1 MRLEGPA
8 DIAEA
13 IKEYGP
19 KATTEWQRLNC
30 FEAYFV
36 RKHRPPYLPETAT
49 REFKELVHRS
59 ITNLTRLVV
68 VTLAQRLFVDGFRA
82 SAVAEANAPQWQ
94 WWQANGLDSRQKA
107 VYTEVFKHGY
117 AGVLVAPGDPV
128 PVMRPVTPREW
139 WLGFD
144 SFDDDW
150 LMLALKQVDE
160 KTWHVLDDRAR
171 YVVETSAGGGD
182 VVVLEENVHDLDH
195 VPIVPFRNEWNL
207 TDYPEG
213 EIAPAIDVQDR
224 LNQTVFDL
232 LVAQT
237 YAAAPQKWASGLV
250 LPTDDKGRPITDIR
264 AFAKS
269 LWATSEKDA
278 KFGSL
283 PEANLKNIVEA
294 IEQTLRMYGLMTQ
307 TPPHYLLGDLVNLPL
322 ALDTP
327 VPTPTGMT
335 TVGDLSAGDK
345 VLAPDGQALDV
356 LDKTPVFLGHDCYR
370 LRFDD
375 GTEVV
380 ADAQHRWRTTRFRS
394 RLSAPYQRGRV
405 TGDVTTKQIAESL
418 LTCMGTN
425 NHYIDVAEPYD
436 GPEQDYVIPPYVLGV
451 WLGDGDRVNGL
462 ITSHVD
468 DADELA
474 DHLRAAGEIVTMRPY
489 APSDEMHRNCRLIT
503 VSYDHERCPRG
514 HERARGTK
522 YDSKSC
528 VACAALSYRDTRY
541 GEPMPDVTNVSFVKR
556 LKTLGVWRN
565 KYIPEAYFHGSFK
578 QRLALLQGLM
588 DTDGS
593 TTPGGTVTFTC
604 HDRRLAHDVA
614 RLIRSVGQKVAL
626 RETQAVTFDRTGT
639 VTAWR
644 MAWSATSPVFRLAR
658 KLERQRTEFG
668 GGDGRSNAPLRH
680 YIVAC
685 DPVPSV
691 PVQCITVSGTEHLFL
706 ITESLIQTGNS
717 AEALLAADTT
727 LAKKTQDRQV
737 ILGEAW
743 EQTFRLAGVAAGD
756 DSAANDLDAQVW
768 WRQTEPRSIAQQVDA
783 LGKLATMLG
792 VPPQALWEDVPG
804 MTGGTLARWKMEA
817 ARQRLR
823 EARQNLVGGVGQVAV
838 AQASQGGTPGANIE
852 SKQARERL
860 G

>member
-1 MRLEGPA
+1 MLLKGPA
-8 DIAEA
+8 EIAEA

-49 REFKELVHRS
+49 REFRELVHLS

-68 VTLAQRLFVDGFRA
+68 VTLAQRLFVDGFRS
-82 SAVAEANAPQWQ
+82 SAVAEGNAPQWQ

-182 VVVLEENVHDLDH
+182 VVVLEENVHDLGH

-307 TPPHYLLGDLVNLPL
+307 TPPHYLLGDLVNL
-322 ALDTP
+322 
-327 VPTPTGMT
+327 
-335 TVGDLSAGDK
+335 
-345 VLAPDGQALDV
+345 
-356 LDKTPVFLGHDCYR
+356 
-370 LRFDD
+370 
-375 GTEVV
+375 
-380 ADAQHRWRTTRFRS
+380 
-394 RLSAPYQRGRV
+394 
-405 TGDVTTKQIAESL
+405 
-418 LTCMGTN
+418 
-425 NHYIDVAEPYD
+425 
-436 GPEQDYVIPPYVLGV
+436 
-451 WLGDGDRVNGL
+451 
-462 ITSHVD
+462 
-468 DADELA
+468 
-474 DHLRAAGEIVTMRPY
+474 
-489 APSDEMHRNCRLIT
+489 
-503 VSYDHERCPRG
+503 
-514 HERARGTK
+514 
-522 YDSKSC
+522 
-528 VACAALSYRDTRY
+528 
-541 GEPMPDVTNVSFVKR
+541 
-556 LKTLGVWRN
+556 
-565 KYIPEAYFHGSFK
+565 
-578 QRLALLQGLM
+578 
-588 DTDGS
+588 
-593 TTPGGTVTFTC
+593 
-604 HDRRLAHDVA
+604 
-614 RLIRSVGQKVAL
+614 
-626 RETQAVTFDRTGT
+626 
-639 VTAWR
+639 
-644 MAWSATSPVFRLAR
+644 
-658 KLERQRTEFG
+658 
-668 GGDGRSNAPLRH
+668 
-680 YIVAC
+680 
-685 DPVPSV
+685 
-691 PVQCITVSGTEHLFL
+691 
-706 ITESLIQTGNS
+706 S

-852 SKQARERL
+852 SKQARGGL